1 MEQYQTNHSD
11 VSSGKSNAKLIQSI
25 YRTANAVWY
34 MSGMSNSVFTI
45 LDRQSIVT
53 NVENE
58 WERLSKTRK
67 FTNNCS
73 IRPEIDIAILRTCA
87 SSVFL

>member
-1 MEQYQTNHSD
+1 M
-11 VSSGKSNAKLIQSI
+11 
-25 YRTANAVWY
+25 R
-34 MSGMSNSVFTI
+34 NSFKAFIVLQMLCGICQEFQIRFFTI